1 MDVRPITRDFGL
13 CPMRNNTMKAP
24 IITTL
29 AGLAAM
35 FAGYFAG
42 AYFGSQEAWMLMF
55 VSYLIDGLGAGAF
68 LYGLIWGIYEMLWGG
83 RWKP

>member
-1 MDVRPITRDFGL
+1 
-13 CPMRNNTMKAP
+13 MKAP

-29 AGLAAM
+29 AGLVAM
-35 FAGYFAG
+35 LAGYFAG

-55 VSYLIDGLGAGAF
+55 VSYLVAIGGVWMLA
-68 LYGLIWGIYEMLWGG
+68 YGLIWGIYEMLWGG